1 MTQKKRIE
9 VEKHAPQMISQTRKE
24 RKMSQQLKEKLIF
37 IAAIVVAFLI
47 IAAGITGYI
56 AITDPSSRE
65 GIGATVGF
73 IPVIALIAYG
83 IYKSEKD

>member
-1 MTQKKRIE
+1 
-9 VEKHAPQMISQTRKE
+9 
-24 RKMSQQLKEKLIF
+24 MSQQLKEKLIF
-37 IAAIVVAFLI
+37 IAAITVAILI
-47 IAAGITGYI
+47 VIAAGITGYI

-83 IYKSEKD
+83 TYKSGKD

>member
-1 MTQKKRIE
+1 
-9 VEKHAPQMISQTRKE
+9 
-24 RKMSQQLKEKLIF
+24 MSQQLKEKLIL
-37 IAAIVVAFLI
+37 IVAITVALLII

-73 IPVIALIAYG
+73 VPIIALIAYG
-83 IYKSEKD
+83 VYRSGKD

>member
-1 MTQKKRIE
+1 
-9 VEKHAPQMISQTRKE
+9 
-24 RKMSQQLKEKLIF
+24 MSQQLKEKLIL
-37 IAAIVVAFLI
+37 IAAIVVAFLII

-73 IPVIALIAYG
+73 IPVIALIAYS
-83 IYKSEKD
+83 IRKSEKD